1 MKRDITTFFIVTAK
15 YRIDT
20 HKNSMLI
27 NKNTKIQKYCEQV
40 ILEVAPRGILYLK
53 IYFTHFT
60 HVVEDSHYTYVTLFP
75 T

>member
-27 NKNTKIQKYCEQV
+27 NKNTKKLREFEDKLGKHAKIGSHL
-40 ILEVAPRGILYLK
+40 ITYLQ
-53 IYFTHFT
+53 
-60 HVVEDSHYTYVTLFP
+60 SRLF
-75 T
+75 